1 MSVKEARRTL
11 KRAYSDF
18 QFHLDENEVS
28 RKELAEVIGTS
39 EQYVSRL
46 VNGREDSK
54 AAKEKLCKLFEYT
67 GYHGDNWLA

>member
-54 AAKEKLCKLFEYT
+54 A
-67 GYHGDNWLA
+67 D

>member
-28 RKELAEVIGTS
+28 RKELAEVIGTICIS
-39 EQYVSRL
+39 F
-46 VNGREDSK
+46 G
-54 AAKEKLCKLFEYT
+54 
-67 GYHGDNWLA
+67 